1 MTTMAKEQ
9 KRGNKEARKPKGD
22 KKKPVAAG
30 ATVTSLMAG
39 STRDGRTTEAK
50 S

>member
-1 MTTMAKEQ
+1 MAKEQ

-22 KKKPVAAG
+22 KKKPAPTT
-30 ATVTSLMAG
+30 ATVTSLMAN
-39 STRDGRTTEAK
+39 SAPMGRMPKAK

>member
-1 MTTMAKEQ
+1 MAKEQ

-22 KKKPVAAG
+22 KKKGVAPD
-30 ATVTSLMAG
+30 ATVSSLMAG
-39 STRDGRTTEAK
+39 AARDGRASKAK

>member
-1 MTTMAKEQ
+1 MAKEQ

-22 KKKPVAAG
+22 KKKPAAAG
-30 ATVTSLMAG
+30 ATVTSLMTNG
-39 STRDGRTTEAK
+39 VPLGRMPKAK